1 MSGLHETEP
10 RPITEFE
17 APARPRSLSRIGWYA
32 PLSFEIG
39 NRIARYVPR
48 PFSRA
53 FAVSMGHLCYQ
64 FCRERRE
71 ALMSNLAV
79 FTSDQATQKK
89 LCRACF
95 VNFLLRLHDLCDS
108 PTGTIPRLH

>member
-1 MSGLHETEP
+1 MSGLHETAP

-17 APARPRSLSRIGWYA
+17 APARPRSLSRNGWYA

-53 FAVSMGHLCYQ
+53 FAVSMGHLGYQ

-71 ALMSNLAV
+71 ARMSNLAV
-79 FTSDQATQKK
+79 LTSDRATQKK
-89 LCRACF
+89 LCSACF
-95 VNFLLRLHDLCDS
+95 ANFLPVLHDLFDCAAV
-108 PTGTIPRLH
+108 GVPR